1 MFKIKYI
8 LYRFI
13 VSILTQ
19 KTISKKIELE
29 GVGIHT
35 GKKVKLKLIPALP
48 NTGII
53 FKRTDLNF
61 NNIVFPNYSNV
72 TDTTLCTTI
81 SNEYGVKVSTIEHLM
96 GALYGIGVDNLNIEL
111 DSQEV
116 PIMDGSAKEFVN
128 SINKVGLKS
137 SDQAIKIIKVNK
149 KISIN
154 DFEKNISLE
163 QSNVTGDIE
172 FEIKYNN
179 KFINTQR
186 NKINVYEDS
195 LNDIFNSRT
204 FCLYEDIEKL
214 KKFNLGL
221 GGSLENAVVVKNDK
235 VLNDGGLRNNLEF
248 VNHKILDCM
257 GDLYLSGYKIIGS
270 LKCSQGGHSL
280 TNKLLKKL
288 FSDKTNYSLIEIK
301 GKQLPHTFTN
311 YQNLKSIA

>member
-1 MFKIKYI
+1 M
-8 LYRFI
+8 YRFI

-128 SINKVGLKS
+128 SINKVGLTS

-221 GGSLENAVVVKNDK
+221 GGSLDNAVVVKNDK

>member
-1 MFKIKYI
+1 M
-8 LYRFI
+8 
-13 VSILTQ
+13 SILTQ

-128 SINKVGLKS
+128 SINKVGLTS